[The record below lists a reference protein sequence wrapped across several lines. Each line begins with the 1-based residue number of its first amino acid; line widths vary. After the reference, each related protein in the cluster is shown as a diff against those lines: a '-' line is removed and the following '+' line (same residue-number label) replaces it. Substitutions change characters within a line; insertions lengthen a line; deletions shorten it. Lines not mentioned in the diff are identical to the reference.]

1 MLKIGVYF
9 NFSTCSTP
17 AFRMEKWGNSK
28 VCLAVVSAEQQ
39 SGLVL
44 KLLSAFGLVSLAVG
58 NSQHAKG
65 NEVGDGETPVSW
77 HLTGFSPA
85 GTLSSSHKFKH
96 SVMGEAGRGPAS
108 SKNQHR
114 LTSIPSHPIPS
125 PGPNISWNREKSG
138 PLLRRLMSLL
148 PCPGLAES
156 LPSEQAGQLRTLQ
169 AIFSGFLRERL
180 CFS

>member
-1 MLKIGVYF
+1 
-9 NFSTCSTP
+9 
-17 AFRMEKWGNSK
+17 MEKWGNSK

-44 KLLSAFGLVSLAVG
+44 KLLSASGLVSLAVG

-96 SVMGEAGRGPAS
+96 SVMREAG
-108 SKNQHR
+108 
-114 LTSIPSHPIPS
+114 
-125 PGPNISWNREKSG
+125 
-138 PLLRRLMSLL
+138 
-148 PCPGLAES
+148 
-156 LPSEQAGQLRTLQ
+156 
-169 AIFSGFLRERL
+169 
-180 CFS
+180 